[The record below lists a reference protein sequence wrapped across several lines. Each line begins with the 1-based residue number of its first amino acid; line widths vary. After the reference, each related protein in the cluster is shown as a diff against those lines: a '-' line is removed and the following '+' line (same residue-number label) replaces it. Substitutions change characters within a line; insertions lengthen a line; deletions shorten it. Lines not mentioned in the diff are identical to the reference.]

1 MPYKYPI
8 QRWYIAATNP
18 EKIEGLAREM
28 GLSSLLATILIN
40 RGIDTPELAKTYID
54 PEVDSLPSPLGE
66 FPDLEKSVNLL
77 VKAIA

>member
-54 PEVDSLPSPLGE
+54 P
-66 FPDLEKSVNLL
+66 
-77 VKAIA
+77 